1 MTRLTDIKRLL
12 QAGPELHLPRRGGG
26 STHEGG
32 RRRPS
37 TESPKEGGKLARLRG
52 AEVSLPRMSRKAA
65 TGGLV
70 GVEIEADSIAVVEI
84 RGGAEVS
91 KTAVAPLPPGAF
103 ADGEILDPAA
113 VTATL
118 KSLWSEHGLSKQ
130 VRLGVANERV
140 VTRTMQLPR
149 IDDPGQLAKAVR
161 FQAEDQIPMPL
172 DQAVLDYRVVG
183 GSSGEEGGQETIE
196 VVVSAARREMIGA
209 ALKPLRDAGLD
220 PVGVDLSAFALIR
233 ALGDPLQRPDG
244 EAPGIPDLATVLYC
258 NVGETSNLAIAQ
270 GRICRFT
277 RVSPAG
283 LESVVTGLCEKTGMS
298 PEHTRLWM
306 THVGLGRPIGAIEGD
321 PAAVE
326 ATREALERGA
336 SALLDDLRLT
346 IDFYGAQEAAAPV
359 DRVVIGGPG
368 GFIPGLADQL
378 SVGLGLPIVAGL
390 PPALASLD
398 PVTAARLTLSY
409 GLALE
414 E

>member
-12 QAGPELHLPRRGGG
+12 QAGPELRLPRRAGRSAHEDDQRPPSPESTKTG
-26 STHEGG
+26 S
-32 RRRPS
+32 R
-37 TESPKEGGKLARLRG
+37 LARLRG
-52 AEVSLPRMSRKAA
+52 AEVSLPRMARKS
-65 TGGLV
+65 TGGGLV

-84 RGGAEVS
+84 RDGREVA

-103 ADGEILDPAA
+103 ADGEVLDPAA

-118 KSLWSEHGLSKQ
+118 KGLWSEHGLSKQ
-130 VRLGVANERV
+130 VRLGVANQRV
-140 VTRTMQLPR
+140 VTRTMQLPA
-149 IDDPGQLAKAVR
+149 IEDPAQLQKAVR

-172 DQAVLDYRVVG
+172 DQAVLDHRVVG
-183 GSSGEEGGQETIE
+183 GSAGEEGGPQTIE

-209 ALKPLRDAGLD
+209 ALKPIRDAGLD

-233 ALGDPLQRPDG
+233 ALGDPSLRPDG
-244 EAPGIPDLATVLYC
+244 ASPGIPGLETVLYC

-270 GRICRFT
+270 DRVCRFT

-283 LESVVTGLCEKTGMS
+283 LEGIARGLSETTGMS
-298 PEHTRLWM
+298 SEHARMWLTY
-306 THVGLGRPIGAIEGD
+306 VGLGRPTAMIDGD
-321 PAAVE
+321 PAAVG
-326 ATREALERGA
+326 ATRAALESGA
-336 SALLDDLRLT
+336 DALLDELRLT
-346 IDFYGAQEAAAPV
+346 IDFYGAQEDGAPV

-368 GFIPGLADQL
+368 GVIPGFAEHL
-378 SVGLGLPIVAGL
+378 STGLSIPIASGL

-398 PVTAARLTLSY
+398 PITAARLTLSY